1 MPRQPKEFPIRQR
14 LTGPNGRMIPA
25 VLLRLR
31 FGAHI
36 IMRREQRTDT
46 SNHAGSR
53 TIFGNP
59 GIQIM
64 IHIKIYQRHAD
75 YEQNNPMKHFMLQPA
90 FPNRL
95 FTMRTQK
102 RPIVYFQFP
111 WPEWIHIAAA
121 PGTIPFCH
129 PSSPL
134 PALWGLLYAMLYG
147 IASRSYFFSLT
158 LFLALF
164 KEPYISG
171 GSEMS
176 PFSIILFYFVAFK
189 TRIL

>member
-1 MPRQPKEFPIRQR
+1 
-14 LTGPNGRMIPA
+14 
-25 VLLRLR
+25 
-31 FGAHI
+31 
-36 IMRREQRTDT
+36 
-46 SNHAGSR
+46 
-53 TIFGNP
+53 
-59 GIQIM
+59 
-64 IHIKIYQRHAD
+64 
-75 YEQNNPMKHFMLQPA
+75 MLQPA
-90 FPNRL
+90 FPYRL

-189 TRIL
+189 TRILWKPLKISIRVIYYKYWKAWQFPMYRGGWRWQSKNYKIFYSFFCCCIRRHNWLIFVSG